1 MLSYFKIDNIE
12 TIKMTKNL
20 TSTISKEI
28 EHLNNSLVASISSEI
43 DLATEISDYLVN
55 SGGKRVRPIL
65 CILTAKAL
73 GYEGQELIK
82 LASSIELLHTATLIH
97 DDVVDQS
104 STRRGKE
111 SIQNKW
117 DNSHGVLVGDFVY
130 SKAFQLM
137 ADLKNP
143 EIIKILA
150 DSTNVISEGEVL
162 QLSLKGKGVISEES
176 YFEIIERKTA
186 ELFKAA
192 SLSAAVL
199 SNASREQIRSAGEFA
214 FSLGIAFQI
223 QDDLL
228 DYMGDEV
235 LTGKKIGK
243 DFEEKKITLPIIKTL
258 ELVSEE
264 EKNLILDQF
273 IKGDTDCLQGIISSI
288 KDSGAIKEVQK
299 ISDQYT
305 EVCYEKLSSFP
316 ESIYKEEL
324 LLILKNLQKRDS

>member
-1 MLSYFKIDNIE
+1 MAILSVNKLLKTELEALDEQLKNRSRTEVEMINIMSDH
-12 TIKMTKNL
+12 I
-20 TSTISKEI
+20 IS
-28 EHLNNSLVASISSEI
+28 
-43 DLATEISDYLVN
+43 
-55 SGGKRVRPIL
+55 SGGKRLRPITL
-65 CILTAKAL
+65 LLSAYSVNNQLESTI
-73 GYEGQELIK
+73 ID
-82 LASSIELLHTATLIH
+82 SSVVVEFIHAATLLH

-104 STRRGKE
+104 TTRRGKE

-137 ADLKNP
+137 ADLRNP

-176 YFEIIERKTA
+176 YFEIIKRKTA

-199 SNASREQIRSAGEFA
+199 SNASSEQIRSAGEFA

-243 DFEEKKITLPIIKTL
+243 DFEEQKITLPIIKTL

-264 EKNLILDQF
+264 KKNLILDQF
-273 IKGDTDCLQGIISSI
+273 IMGDADCLQDIISSI
-288 KDSGAIKEVQK
+288 KASGAIKEVQK

-305 EVCYEKLSSFP
+305 ETCLEKLSSFP